1 MTGEIALM
9 VRHIVGRREK
19 DGDVSMLYMKNSCV
33 TFTKHFMGEHM
44 ISTSKRYHWKNQV
57 LIKIKKRTFD

>member
-1 MTGEIALM
+1 MTSEIALM

-19 DGDVSMLYMKNSCV
+19 DGDVSMLYMENSCV
-33 TFTKHFMGEHM
+33 TFTKDFMGGHM

-57 LIKIKKRTFD
+57 LSKKKKNA